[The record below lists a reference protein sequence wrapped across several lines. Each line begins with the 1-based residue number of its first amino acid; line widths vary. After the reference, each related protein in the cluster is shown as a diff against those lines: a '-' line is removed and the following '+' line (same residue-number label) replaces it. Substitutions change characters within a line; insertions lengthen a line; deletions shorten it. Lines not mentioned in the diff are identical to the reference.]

1 MRSRVALNFLLP
13 PFPKGP
19 DYKCAPSCLL
29 SGAATGTQ
37 DFITLG
43 KLSANWDSSPAPN
56 QSSSELLLSQR
67 DMLYFRS
74 QKLSAVLFSSCLFF
88 SFLIFCWVLVTK
100 EYWTKAN
107 WINRILNFNRA
118 VGMDQTWAGQA
129 FWLVPEGRH
138 KGTEEVNE
146 LWFSW
151 PSLDIR
157 IPFLYIH
164 VSPLIL
170 WKWKLTST
178 LIFYQR
184 NGLI

>member
-1 MRSRVALNFLLP
+1 MSTEWCCDWNPGLHHIRQAFCQLRF
-13 PFPKGP
+13 FPSSKSVKFWATAESKGH
-19 DYKCAPSCLL
+19 
-29 SGAATGTQ
+29 
-37 DFITLG
+37 
-43 KLSANWDSSPAPN
+43 
-56 QSSSELLLSQR
+56 
-67 DMLYFRS
+67 
-74 QKLSAVLFSSCLFF
+74 AVLSIPEVEHSPVFFLPFF
-88 SFLIFCWVLVTK
+88 SLLIFCWVLVTK

-107 WINRILNFNRA
+107 WTNRILNFNRA

-170 WKWKLTST
+170 WRWKLTST